1 MNRPDV
7 KVKTKLAM
15 KEVWKNPDVR
25 EKHRKSKIRAMSNP
39 DVIAK
44 MKEAKRKP
52 EVRDK
57 MSKAAIESWKN
68 QEIKQKRL
76 LACKN
81 RPKTTETRLKNS
93 LRAQE
98 SQNRPEVKLK
108 KSVAMKE
115 LWKKDEF
122 IENQIKLQNSY
133 EIHRK
138 KFETYIGGFWYGN
151 VRYYN
156 CERGFAG
163 RVRRL
168 GKYQRW
174 RNRVFKR
181 DGYCD
186 FYTGE
191 DGDILDVHH
200 IEPFVAILDKY
211 EIRTIQDALNCS
223 ALWDVKNGV
232 TMVKKNHTIAF
243 HKFIKENHNDILR
256 INGFTRDVMNH
267 VREFLQSSVESVPKK
282 KRSSFRHRYTKSR
295 NKKIMKKNKK

>member
-7 KVKTKLAM
+7 KEKCKLAM

-25 EKHRKSKIRAMSNP
+25 ERHRKSQTHAMKSP
-39 DVIAK
+39 DVIAR
-44 MKEAKRKP
+44 MREAKNKP
-52 EVRDK
+52 EVRDR
-57 MSKAAIESWKN
+57 MSKSAIESWKN
-68 QEIKQKRL
+68 PEIKDKRL
-76 LACKN
+76 LSRKN
-81 RPKTTETRLKNS
+81 RPKTTETILKNS

-115 LWKKDEF
+115 HWKKDGV
-122 IENQIKLQNSY
+122 IENQIKIQNSY
-133 EIHRK
+133 EVHRK

-156 CERGFAG
+156 CGRRFAE

-168 GKYQRW
+168 GEYQRW
-174 RNRVFKR
+174 RDQIFKR

-191 DGDILDVHH
+191 YGDSLDVHH
-200 IEPFVAILDKY
+200 IEPFTEILDKY

-223 ALWDVKNGV
+223 ALWDTKNGI
-232 TMVKKNHTIAF
+232 TMVKKNHTVAF
-243 HKFIKENHNDILR
+243 HKFIKENYNNILR

-267 VREFLQSSVESVPKK
+267 VREFLESSVESVPKK
-282 KRSSFRHRYTKSR
+282 KRPSFRHRYTKSR
-295 NKKIMKKNKK
+295 NKKVMRKNKK